1 MSQHK
6 AWNKTWPNWEE
17 DLAALKEIAGENVVA
32 PFIEEFSFLSNFQ
45 LMPGKMT
52 FMGFDVL
59 TAEHA
64 YQMMKTADLN
74 DRAWIALQPTAYKAK
89 QAGSPKGL
97 AGRKITIRSDWE
109 IVKVY
114 IMEQVVRA
122 KFFQHAGLAKM
133 LLMTDERPLVE
144 MNWWGDNIWGWCRKK
159 GGGTNFLGHILEA
172 IRQELRK
179 LELRQVA

>member
-1 MSQHK
+1 MSQRKTWNK
-6 AWNKTWPNWEE
+6 AWPDWEK
-17 DLAALKEIAGENVVA
+17 DLAALRQMVGENVIA
-32 PFIEEFSFLSNFQ
+32 PFVEESSFLSNFH
-45 LMPGKMT
+45 LVPGKMT
-52 FMGFDVL
+52 FMGFDVP

-64 YQMMKTADLN
+64 YQMMKTIDLN

-89 QAGSPKGL
+89 RAGSPQGL
-97 AGRKITIRSDWE
+97 NGRKIILRPDWE

-133 LLMTDERPLVE
+133 LLMTGDSHLVE
-144 MNWWGDNIWGWCRKK
+144 MNWWGDDTWGWCHKK
-159 GGGTNFLGHILEA
+159 GGGTNFLGHILET
-172 IRQELRK
+172 IRDELRR

>member
-1 MSQHK
+1 MSQRKTWNK
-6 AWNKTWPNWEE
+6 AWPDWEK
-17 DLAALKEIAGENVVA
+17 DLAALRQMVGENVIA
-32 PFIEEFSFLSNFQ
+32 PFVEEASFLSNFH
-45 LMPGKMT
+45 LVPGKMT
-52 FMGFDVL
+52 FMGFDVP

-64 YQMMKTADLN
+64 YQMMKTIDLN

-89 QAGSPKGL
+89 RAGSPKGL
-97 AGRKITIRSDWE
+97 NGRKIILRPDWE

-133 LLMTDERPLVE
+133 LLMTGDSHLVE
-144 MNWWGDNIWGWCRKK
+144 MNWWGDDTWGWCHKK
-159 GGGTNFLGHILEA
+159 GGGTNFLGHILET
-172 IRQELRK
+172 IRDELRR